1 MIISVAQQLHILR
14 KLAPHGRIE
23 NIVIDQ
29 LKQRLDSEIASLE
42 NAKQLADQA
51 NRAKSEFLA
60 TMSHEIRTPMNA
72 VIGMTGLLL
81 DTELNSQQREFVE
94 IIRASSDTL
103 LTIIN
108 DILDFSKIESGKLEL
123 EAEPFNIRNCVE
135 EALDILASKVT
146 QKKLELAYFIDPQVP
161 GVITGDITRFRQV
174 LVNLLSNAVKF
185 TETGEITVK
194 ITARRLH
201 QETQPSPVTRL
212 YALRIAV
219 QDTGIGISPQQL
231 ERLFQAFSQVD
242 SSISR
247 KYGGTGLGLVISQRL
262 CEIMGGRLWVDSEIG
277 KGSTFYFSIVAPAE
291 YSIKDLTDL
300 QLTGKRLLIVHDN
313 AANRNILALQARS
326 WGMLP
331 QTASSATQALQL
343 LQEQSFDLAIIDLQI
358 SDMDGLSLATKIHQ
372 KLDCQKLPLVILTP
386 LGHPDLSSQL
396 HAPQFTSF
404 LNKPIKQS
412 QLYNVLTQA
421 WNQTIV
427 QPVTVQAKTLKLS
440 PEFAQEHPLRIL
452 LAEDHLVNQKM
463 ALLILQRMG
472 YRADVANNGLEALA
486 ALRCQIYDVVLM
498 DIQMP
503 EMDGLTATRLIC
515 QEWAAPYRPRII
527 AMTANAM
534 QGDRQMCLNA
544 GMDDY
549 IAKPVQIQA
558 LVEALSKCQALPQS
572 EVPQSIAPI
581 VLDLRILQEMIQ
593 VAGMN
598 PSEVM
603 GELIECYIEE
613 TPKLL
618 RLMQDALVQADA
630 DTLRRAAHTL
640 RSSSATLGALGFAEL
655 CQALEDSAI
664 AASFEIAA
672 EQIKTIQSEYQ
683 RVRLALEIERGTN

>member
-1 MIISVAQQLHILR
+1 
-14 KLAPHGRIE
+14 
-23 NIVIDQ
+23 
-29 LKQRLDSEIASLE
+29 
-42 NAKQLADQA
+42 
-51 NRAKSEFLA
+51 
-60 TMSHEIRTPMNA
+60 
-72 VIGMTGLLL
+72 
-81 DTELNSQQREFVE
+81 
-94 IIRASSDTL
+94 
-103 LTIIN
+103 
-108 DILDFSKIESGKLEL
+108 
-123 EAEPFNIRNCVE
+123 
-135 EALDILASKVT
+135 
-146 QKKLELAYFIDPQVP
+146 
-161 GVITGDITRFRQV
+161 
-174 LVNLLSNAVKF
+174 
-185 TETGEITVK
+185 
-194 ITARRLH
+194 
-201 QETQPSPVTRL
+201 
-212 YALRIAV
+212 
-219 QDTGIGISPQQL
+219 
-231 ERLFQAFSQVD
+231 
-242 SSISR
+242 
-247 KYGGTGLGLVISQRL
+247 
-262 CEIMGGRLWVDSEIG
+262 
-277 KGSTFYFSIVAPAE
+277 
-291 YSIKDLTDL
+291 
-300 QLTGKRLLIVHDN
+300 
-313 AANRNILALQARS
+313 
-326 WGMLP
+326 
-331 QTASSATQALQL
+331 
-343 LQEQSFDLAIIDLQI
+343 
-358 SDMDGLSLATKIHQ
+358 
-372 KLDCQKLPLVILTP
+372 
-386 LGHPDLSSQL
+386 
-396 HAPQFTSF
+396 
-404 LNKPIKQS
+404 
-412 QLYNVLTQA
+412 
-421 WNQTIV
+421 
-427 QPVTVQAKTLKLS
+427 
-440 PEFAQEHPLRIL
+440 
-452 LAEDHLVNQKM
+452 
-463 ALLILQRMG
+463 MG